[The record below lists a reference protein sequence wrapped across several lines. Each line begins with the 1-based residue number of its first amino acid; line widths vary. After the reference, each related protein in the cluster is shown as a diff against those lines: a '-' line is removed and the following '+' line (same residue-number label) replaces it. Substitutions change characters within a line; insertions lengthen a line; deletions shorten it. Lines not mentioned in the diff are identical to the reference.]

1 MMDNQKNLPGTLQV
15 ENRVVNHKQAA
26 IQFLKL
32 IETGQIEEAYRR
44 YAAANGK
51 HHNPYFQA
59 GFPALQKGM
68 QENHDQFPNM
78 RLTVKNVIGD
88 GDLVAIHSQVV
99 QSPGEAGVA
108 AVHIFRFQADK
119 IVEFWDVGEPVPADS
134 PNEDGIF

>member
-1 MMDNQKNLPGTLQV
+1 MDNQKNLPGTLQV
-15 ENRVVNHKQAA
+15 ENRVVDHKQAA

>member
-15 ENRVVNHKQAA
+15 ENRVVDHKQAA

>member
-1 MMDNQKNLPGTLQV
+1 MMNNQKKDPVPVQV
-15 ENRVVNHKQAA
+15 ENRVVGHKQAA
-26 IQFLKL
+26 LQFLKL
-32 IETGQIEEAYRR
+32 IEAGQIEQAYRK
-44 YAAANGK
+44 YAAADGR

-59 GFPALQKGM
+59 ELPALQKGM

-108 AVHIFRFQADK
+108 AVHIFRFQGDNIA
-119 IVEFWDVGEPVPADS
+119 EFWDDGEPVPADS
-134 PNEDGIF
+134 PNKDDMF